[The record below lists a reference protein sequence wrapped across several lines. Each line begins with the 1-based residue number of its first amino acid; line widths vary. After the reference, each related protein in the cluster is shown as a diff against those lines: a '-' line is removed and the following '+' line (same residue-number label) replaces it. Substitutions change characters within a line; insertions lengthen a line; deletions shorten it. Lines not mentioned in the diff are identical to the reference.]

1 MIPEPQRGVL
11 LVLIDLLAGLEQPWV
26 VTGSTGMALQGVP
39 LEAHDIDL
47 QTDAA
52 GAYAI
57 GQRLSAFVVTP
68 VHERISPRI
77 RSHFGVF
84 VIDGVTVEVMGAVQ
98 KLIDGLWEASVTV
111 EEHRRWFLLEG
122 QTVPVLSLVYE
133 EQAYRAFGR
142 IERAEL
148 LRRWLDDNPG
158 QVL

>member
-1 MIPEPQRGVL
+1 MIREPQRSVL
-11 LVLIDLLAGLEQPWV
+11 LTLVDLLVGLEQPWV

-57 GQRLSAFVVTP
+57 GQRLSAFGVTP
-68 VHERISPRI
+68 VHEYISPRI
-77 RSHFGVF
+77 RSHFGRF
-84 VIDGVTVEVMGAVQ
+84 VIDGVTVEVMGALQ
-98 KLIDGLWEASVTV
+98 KLIDGHWEAPVTV
-111 EEHRRWFLLEG
+111 EIHRRSFPLEG
-122 QTVPVLSLVYE
+122 RTVPVLSLVYE
-133 EQAYRAFGR
+133 EQAYRVLGR

-148 LRRWLDDNPG
+148 LRRWLEDNPG